1 MVNSKSIM
9 SGIMKNEGYDEC
21 ILSNKLITSSEKEN
35 GSYRTSKTKK
45 SPLYMKICLF
55 TLFIFVMHCSN
66 DNNTFN
72 KSSSSE
78 GRNVEKVTSDLRSN
92 RCLAQIFKKLSEI
105 KESLVGEKTANE
117 DEEESD
123 DEEEGV
129 SNPQVEEAGD
139 EKAEEK
145 HRKLAEETYKKKVEE
160 RYGHPGSSNS
170 ARRPE
175 QRYQP
180 PMNPNQFPP
189 QINEQQ
195 LLQLLKHLPPP
206 PMPMNRMP
214 MNIPGPAGANRG
226 GLHFENPQQMME
238 FLKFMNERTGNKM
251 CSLSGNCEEEEED
264 DEEKTFLKK
273 MANDIEQLIPVVLPA
288 LPPLLM
294 MLLGTQ
300 KTYLA
305 LYTLS
310 LAKDAY
316 VFLQR
321 MKK

>member
-9 SGIMKNEGYDEC
+9 SGIMKNEGYDERV
-21 ILSNKLITSSEKEN
+21 LSNKLITSSEKEN

-45 SPLYMKICLF
+45 SPLYMKICVF
-55 TLFIFVMHCSN
+55 TLLVFVMHCSN
-66 DNNTFN
+66 DSNTFK
-72 KSSSSE
+72 KSSSGE

-105 KESLVGEKTANE
+105 KESIVGEKTANE

-123 DEEEGV
+123 DEGEGV
-129 SNPQVEEAGD
+129 SNPHVEEAGHVKD
-139 EKAEEK
+139 EEK
-145 HRKLAEETYKKKVEE
+145 HRKLAEETYRKKVEE
-160 RYGHPGSSNS
+160 RYGHPGSKNS

-189 QINEQQ
+189 QISEQQ

-206 PMPMNRMP
+206 PVPMNRMP
-214 MNIPGPAGANRG
+214 MNIPGPSGANRG

-238 FLKFMNERTGNKM
+238 FLKFMNERAGNKM
-251 CSLSGNCEEEEED
+251 CSLSGNCEEVEED

-273 MANDIEQLIPVVLPA
+273 MANDIEQLIPVLLPA

-300 KTYLA
+300 KTYLV